1 MFEQYAF
8 STVIHCAGPKA
19 VNESVRKPFLFFN
32 KLVFLWWLVEMFKL
46 NAENQRFFSNAAF
59 LAIIQAA
66 NSFLPL
72 LTVPFLVRVLGVELF
87 GQLAFAMALMFY
99 FIVLAD
105 YGFNLTATRAI
116 SIHRENWVKVGRIY
130 SCVMLIKFVLL
141 LFSAFCLACLVF
153 FVPALA
159 EYRTLYFV
167 SFLVVIGQSLFPVWF
182 FQGIEKMKYVTY
194 LSVLA
199 KVFLTV
205 GIFVFVSGPD
215 DYLYVPLLTAM
226 GTLLSV
232 VLALYFVHGSYCVRF
247 TWSTW
252 QEICTSLA
260 EGWYV
265 FLSQLK
271 VTLFSSTNIVILG
284 IISGPIAVG
293 YYVGAEKIMRTLAL
307 AQTPIT
313 SALFPLIAKK
323 MTSDRAGAIVKLKKV
338 AYIGSALYIAV
349 LLVVY
354 ALSDTIIHLLYTD
367 EMKSST
373 WVLKSML
380 VIPLLIFLNNIFGTQ
395 ILLNTGR
402 EKAFFYVLLCAAL
415 LSLLLCVGLTQLYSY
430 KGTTIALLITEIFI
444 VVVFFHLIRKDWWLV

>member
-1 MFEQYAF
+1 
-8 STVIHCAGPKA
+8 
-19 VNESVRKPFLFFN
+19 
-32 KLVFLWWLVEMFKL
+32 MFKL
-46 NAENQRFFSNAAF
+46 NLENRIFLSNTAF
-59 LAIIQAA
+59 LAIMQVT

-99 FIVLAD
+99 FIVLGD

-116 SIHRENWVKVGRIY
+116 SIHREDMDKVSRIY
-130 SCVMLIKFVLL
+130 SSVMQIKFIL
-141 LFSAFCLACLVF
+141 LFVSAVCLLVLVF
-153 FVPALA
+153 FVPLLSEYKSLYLA
-159 EYRTLYFV
+159 

-182 FQGIEKMKYVTY
+182 FQGMEKMKYVTY

-205 GIFVFVSGPD
+205 GIFIFVSGPN
-215 DYLYVPLLTAM
+215 DYLYVPLLTAT
-226 GTLLSV
+226 GFLLSV
-232 VLALYFVHGSYCVRF
+232 VLALYLIHGPCCVRF

-252 QEICTSLA
+252 QEIRTSLA

-284 IISGPIAVG
+284 ILSGPVTVG
-293 YYVGAEKIMRTLAL
+293 YYVGAEKIMRALAL

-313 SALFPLIAKK
+313 GALFPLIANK
-323 MTSDRAGAIVKLKKV
+323 MMSDHAGAMSKLKKIT
-338 AYIGSALYIAV
+338 YIGSVLYIVV
-349 LLVVY
+349 LAGVY
-354 ALSDTIIHLLYTD
+354 ALSDTIIHLLYTS
-367 EMKSST
+367 EMEPSV
-373 WVLKSML
+373 WVLKVML

-402 EKAFFYVLLCAAL
+402 EKPFFYVLLCAAL
-415 LSLLLCVGLTQLYSY
+415 LSLLMCIGLTHLYSY
-430 KGTTIALLITEIFI
+430 QGTTIALLITEIFI
-444 VVVFFHLIRKDWWLV
+444 VVVFFLLVRKDWLRV

>member
-1 MFEQYAF
+1 
-8 STVIHCAGPKA
+8 
-19 VNESVRKPFLFFN
+19 
-32 KLVFLWWLVEMFKL
+32 MFKL
-46 NAENQRFFSNAAF
+46 NTENQRFFSNAAF
-59 LAIIQAA
+59 LAIMQVA

-87 GQLAFAMALMFY
+87 GQLAFSMALMFY

-116 SIHRENWVKVGRIY
+116 AIHRENWEKIGRIY
-130 SCVMLIKFVLL
+130 SCVMLIKFFLL
-141 LFSAFCLACLVF
+141 LFSAFCLVCLVF

-159 EYRTLYFV
+159 EYRALYFV

-199 KVFLTV
+199 KIFLTV
-205 GIFVFVSGPD
+205 GIFIFVSGPE

-232 VLALYFVHGSYCVRF
+232 VLALYLVHCPYGVCF
-247 TWSTW
+247 KWPNW
-252 QEICTSLA
+252 QEVRSNLT

-271 VTLFSSTNIVILG
+271 ITLFSSTNIVILG
-284 IISGPIAVG
+284 IISGPVAVG
-293 YYVGAEKIMRTLAL
+293 YYVGAEKIMRALAL

-313 SALFPLIAKK
+313 GALFPLIANK
-323 MTSDRAGAIVKLKKV
+323 MAHDRAGAMAKLKKV
-338 AYIGSALYIAV
+338 AYIGSVLYIAV
-349 LLVVY
+349 LLGVY

-367 EMKSST
+367 EMQSSV
-373 WVLKSML
+373 WVLKVML
-380 VIPLLIFLNNIFGTQ
+380 VIPLLIFLNNILGTQ

-402 EKAFFYVLLCAAL
+402 EKIFFYVLLCAAL
-415 LSLLLCVGLTQLYSY
+415 LSLLLCVSLTQLYSY
-430 KGTTIALLITEIFI
+430 QGTTIALLITEIFI
-444 VVVFFHLIRKDWWLV
+444 VVVFFLLVRKDW

>member
-1 MFEQYAF
+1 
-8 STVIHCAGPKA
+8 
-19 VNESVRKPFLFFN
+19 
-32 KLVFLWWLVEMFKL
+32 MFKL
-46 NAENQRFFSNAAF
+46 NLENRIFLSNTAF
-59 LAIIQAA
+59 LAIMQAA

-116 SIHRENWVKVGRIY
+116 AIHREDSDKVGRIY
-130 SCVMLIKFVLL
+130 SSVMLIKCVLL
-141 LFSAFCLACLVF
+141 LFSALFLVCLVF

-159 EYRTLYFV
+159 EYRVLYFA

-182 FQGIEKMKYVTY
+182 FQGMEKMKYVTY
-194 LSVLA
+194 LNVLA
-199 KVFLTV
+199 KVFLTA
-205 GIFVFVSGPD
+205 GIFIFVSAPD

-226 GTLLSV
+226 GFLLSV
-232 VLALYFVHGSYCVRF
+232 MSALYLVHGLYGVRF

-252 QEICTSLA
+252 QEIRTSLA

-284 IISGPIAVG
+284 ILSGPVAVG
-293 YYVGAEKIMRTLAL
+293 YYVGAEKIMRALAL

-323 MTSDRAGAIVKLKKV
+323 MENDQAGAIAKLKKV
-338 AYIGSALYIAV
+338 TYIGSVLYIVV
-349 LLVVY
+349 LFGVY
-354 ALSDTIIHLLYTD
+354 ALSDTIIEMLYND
-367 EMKSST
+367 EMQASV
-373 WVLKSML
+373 WVLKVML

-402 EKAFFYVLLCAAL
+402 EKPFFYVLLYAAL
-415 LSLLLCVGLTQLYSY
+415 LSLLLCVCLTQLYSY
-430 KGTTIALLITEIFI
+430 QGTTIALLITEIFI
-444 VVVFFHLIRKDWWLV
+444 VVVFFLLIRKDWLRV

>member
-1 MFEQYAF
+1 M
-8 STVIHCAGPKA
+8 
-19 VNESVRKPFLFFN
+19 
-32 KLVFLWWLVEMFKL
+32 MFKL
-46 NAENQRFFSNAAF
+46 SAENQRFFSNTFF
-59 LAIIQAA
+59 LAIMQAA

-116 SIHRENWVKVGRIY
+116 SIHREDRAKVGRIY
-130 SCVMLIKFVLL
+130 SSVMLIKFFLL
-141 LFSAFCLACLVF
+141 LFSAFCLLVLMF
-153 FVPALA
+153 FVPALS
-159 EYRTLYFV
+159 EYRALYFA

-182 FQGIEKMKYVTY
+182 FQGMEKMKYVTY

-199 KVFLTV
+199 KVFLTA
-205 GIFVFVSGPD
+205 GIFIFVSGPD

-226 GTLLSV
+226 GFLLSV
-232 VLALYFVHGSYCVRF
+232 VLALYLIHGPYCVRF

-252 QEICTSLA
+252 QEIRTNLA

-284 IISGPIAVG
+284 ILSGPVAVG
-293 YYVGAEKIMRTLAL
+293 YYVGAEKIMRALAL

-313 SALFPLIAKK
+313 GALFPLIAKK
-323 MTSDRAGAIVKLKKV
+323 MTYDQAGAMVKLKKIT
-338 AYIGSALYIAV
+338 YLGSVLYLVV
-349 LLVVY
+349 LLWVY
-354 ALSDTIIHLLYTD
+354 VLSDTIIQFLYTD
-367 EMKSST
+367 EMQSST
-373 WVLKSML
+373 WVLKVML

-402 EKAFFYVLLCAAL
+402 EKTFFYVLLCAAL
-415 LSLLLCVGLTQLYSY
+415 LSLLLCISLTQLYSY
-430 KGTTIALLITEIFI
+430 QGTTIALLITEIFI
-444 VVVFFHLIRKDWWLV
+444 VVVFFLLIRKDWLRV

>member
-1 MFEQYAF
+1 
-8 STVIHCAGPKA
+8 VI
-19 VNESVRKPFLFFN
+19 FN
-32 KLVFLWWLVEMFKL
+32 F
-46 NAENQRFFSNAAF
+46 NTENKRFFSNAAF
-59 LAIIQAA
+59 LAIMQAA

-116 SIHRENWVKVGRIY
+116 SIHREDMDKVSRIY
-130 SCVMLIKFVLL
+130 SSVMLIKFALL
-141 LFSAFCLACLVF
+141 IVSAVCLLVLVF
-153 FVPALA
+153 FVSALA
-159 EYRTLYFV
+159 EHRTLYLI

-182 FQGIEKMKYVTY
+182 FQGMEKMKYVTY

-205 GIFVFVSGPD
+205 GIFVFVSGPN
-215 DYLYVPLLTAM
+215 DYLYVPLLTAT
-226 GTLLSV
+226 GFLLSV
-232 VLALYFVHGSYCVRF
+232 VLALYLIHWPYSVRF
-247 TWSTW
+247 IWPQW

-284 IISGPIAVG
+284 IISGPVAVG
-293 YYVGAEKIMRTLAL
+293 YYVGAEKIMRALAL

-313 SALFPLIAKK
+313 GALFPLIANK
-323 MTSDRAGAIVKLKKV
+323 MMSDQADAMVKLKKIT
-338 AYIGSALYIAV
+338 YIGSAVYIVV
-349 LLVVY
+349 LLGVY
-354 ALSDTIIHLLYTD
+354 ALSDVIIHLLYTS
-367 EMKSST
+367 EMHPSI
-373 WVLKSML
+373 WVLKTML

-402 EKAFFYVLLCAAL
+402 EKTFFYVLLCAAL
-415 LSLLLCVGLTQLYSY
+415 LSLLLCISLTQLYSY
-430 KGTTIALLITEIFI
+430 QGTTIALLITEVFI
-444 VVVFFHLIRKDWWLV
+444 VVVFFLLIRKGWQRV